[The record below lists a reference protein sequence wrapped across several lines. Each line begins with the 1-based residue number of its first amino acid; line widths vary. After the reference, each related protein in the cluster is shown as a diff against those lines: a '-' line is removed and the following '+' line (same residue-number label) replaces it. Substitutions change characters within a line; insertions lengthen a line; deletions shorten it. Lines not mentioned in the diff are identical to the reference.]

1 MKKENPKL
9 GTLILDNSPTQRALL
24 TQLVKQQPELEL
36 LGAYGDVTTAH
47 KRLSEVQADLVIL
60 EIEMPMISG
69 FNFIDTLDEHTQTI
83 FVTASPQ
90 YALKAFD
97 HGVTDYLIKPPS
109 SKRFRQAIEKAL
121 RKHLGAYKSR
131 KEDLLVIRCDLQQR
145 EVNVAEILWVEAM
158 GDYVKLITPTERVV
172 VLSTM
177 KAMTSKLPKER
188 FLRIHR
194 SYIVNLG
201 MVDKF
206 NSTSVDIDGKTLPM
220 SRSKKPVLE
229 QMLRP
234 LSKDSKIE

>member
-9 GTLILDNSPTQRALL
+9 GTLILDHSATQRALL
-24 TQLVKQQPELEL
+24 THLAKQHPELEL
-36 LGAYGDVTTAH
+36 QGAYGDATTAH
-47 KRLSEVQADLVIL
+47 KRLGEVLVDLVIL
-60 EIEMPMISG
+60 NIEMPVISG
-69 FNFIDTLDEHTQTI
+69 FNFIDTLDEYTQVI

-90 YALKAFD
+90 YALEAFD
-97 HGVTDYLIKPPS
+97 HGVTDYLLKPPTA
-109 SKRFRQAIEKAL
+109 KRFRQAVEKAVK
-121 RKHLGAYKSR
+121 KHQGSHKPLKS
-131 KEDLLVIRCDLQQR
+131 DLLVIRCDLQQR

-158 GDYVKLITPTERVV
+158 GDYVKLITPSERVV

-177 KAMTSKLPKER
+177 KAMTKKLPKDR

-206 NSTSVDIDGKTLPM
+206 NSTSVDIGGKTLPM

-229 QMLRP
+229 QMLYP
-234 LSKDSKIE
+234 MP